1 MAHPSIANSIFDK
14 LGGKNVFP
22 EKPHSDADL
31 AKVVIKGL
39 PLTALDHTRLKK
51 DEVSTF
57 IINART
63 LRFRRAK
70 HQPLN
75 SDETDRLVRLTRIES
90 IAETVFENEAKAH
103 TWLRQPLTILDDK
116 TPLDVAR
123 TEPGARVIEQIL
135 AKIAWGAAA

>member
-1 MAHPSIANSIFDK
+1 MAHPSVVPSIFDK
-14 LGGKNVFP
+14 LGGKSVFP
-22 EKPHSDADL
+22 ERLYSDADL
-31 AKVVIKGL
+31 AKVVVKGL
-39 PLTALDHTRLKK
+39 PLSALDHTRLKK
-51 DEVSTF
+51 DEVHTF
-57 IINART
+57 VINART

-90 IAETVFENEAKAH
+90 IAETVFENDANAS
-103 TWLRQPLTILDDK
+103 TWLRQPLTILDGK
-116 TPLDVAR
+116 TPLETAR